1 MWRSTGSTR
10 GFTLLELLI
19 SMAITVGVF
28 AIVATVFLQMR
39 KVSARQ
45 EMDVA
50 MIQEARLGVDEMARI
65 IRMVGYDRDVKN
77 KQPATIEA
85 APFQFTFNA
94 DWDERK
100 PLPKQSVIPLYDG
113 INAYRSP
120 NVDWV
125 SPSGGTGAETIRLT
139 LDSQNDGDVDT
150 DDIGD
155 NPEEQTT
162 QNPDDMALM
171 KEVNGRRD
179 SSLTIGALGPY
190 KKTKPD
196 TIEEKTGVIPM
207 FQYYMATSPCSVILL
222 GDYNCDGILIGDERY
237 FAALTD
243 QNQLR
248 GLRRVRISVTTT
260 SERKDPFDHK
270 TYHNVTISTEV
281 ALRNPDKQG
290 FFVLDPA
297 KYNGCSAAPTD
308 CGFLPE

>member
-50 MIQEARLGVDEMARI
+50 MIQEARLGVDEMARL
-65 IRMVGYDRDVKN
+65 IRMVGFNRDVQHG
-77 KQPATIEA
+77 QPAIIEA
-85 APFQFTFNA
+85 APFQFTFNV
-94 DWDERK
+94 DWQGDA
-100 PLPKQSVIPLYDG
+100 PLLPGSSIPLYDG
-113 INAYRSP
+113 INAYLSP
-120 NVDWV
+120 NVYFKGPLV
-125 SPSGGTGAETIRLT
+125 GRTGAETIRLT
-139 LDSQNDGDVDT
+139 LDSRNDGDVDS

-171 KEVNGRRD
+171 KEINGKKNV
-179 SSLTIGALGPY
+179 SLTIGALGPY
-190 KKTKPD
+190 KKSKPG
-196 TIEEKTGVIPM
+196 EEKKTNAPPM
-207 FQYYMATSPCSVILL
+207 FQYYMAISPCSVILH
-222 GDYNCDGILIGDERY
+222 GDANCDGELTGDERY
-237 FAALTD
+237 FSSITD

-260 SERKDPFDHK
+260 SERKDPFDHV
-270 TYHNVTISTEV
+270 TYHDMTISTEV
-281 ALRNPDKQG
+281 SLRHPDKQG
-290 FFVLDPA
+290 FYVPNPTE
-297 KYNGCSAAPTD
+297 YPGCTFSKSD
-308 CGFLPE
+308 CGCLP